1 MAIAEAVLTVIEEES
16 LLQNAKEV
24 GAYFMEGL
32 KRLQEKHACIGDVRG
47 VGLYI
52 GIDIVKDKETR
63 EADETLAEYIQF
75 RYSFHYI
82 APEWK

>member
-24 GAYFMEGL
+24 GAYFMESL

-63 EADETLAEYIQF
+63 EADETFAKCIQH
-75 RYSFHYI
+75 RYLI
-82 APEWK
+82 RIQ